1 MSITVS
7 CIGSRQ
13 KTKHKQACF
22 PLNKKGIFVSNAKRG
37 KSGPDKLSMCSP
49 LIFAIVIRLSNFLK

>member
-7 CIGSRQ
+7 CLRSRQ

-37 KSGPDKLSMCSP
+37 KVGPDKLSMFSA
-49 LIFAIVIRLSNFLK
+49 LVFAIVT